1 MRWSLR
7 GAAGIAT
14 LRCQE
19 ASGCWDEVWHRLD
32 NQTSAA

>member
-1 MRWSLR
+1 MR
-7 GAAGIAT
+7 GAAGIVT

-19 ASGCWDEVWHRLD
+19 ASGRREEIWNRLD